1 MTLSLFLPAERT
13 SLDLFTS
20 PLNIIY
26 KKCDWGKKAIKC
38 KQKFHVCSMFILF
51 YLTNL
56 VQFKKWEKTEKD
68 KNKKRVGKDACACR
82 KTIENLFR
90 T

>member
-1 MTLSLFLPAERT
+1 VT
-13 SLDLFTS
+13 
-20 PLNIIY
+20 
-26 KKCDWGKKAIKC
+26 DWGKKAIKC

-68 KNKKRVGKDACACR
+68 KNKKKELEKMRVRAEKQLR
-82 KTIENLFR
+82 IYFVHENKLMALCLLH
-90 T
+90 